1 MLVEEL
7 LSEMDAEFLNSDMT
21 KMREKWNHYTYKKIP
36 VPRVTE
42 IITCASLSNDSLVK
56 WANGL
61 GFKHQNSSQV
71 RDLAAHRG
79 SLVHD
84 AIENFIK
91 TGKLPDIS
99 KLDFETQEIMT
110 NCLDGFMS
118 FWENY
123 RFKNEIKS
131 IKMEETVVTPFYGG
145 TYDLLITLN
154 DGRNFLY
161 DFKTTNFLKESQY
174 VQLAAYQ
181 YALTEYYHTVL
192 SGVGVLLINK
202 TKPLC
207 QEYFLDF
214 DDPTNFRFML
224 QCANTFFSVL
234 YTYYNLKQ
242 TNIMFNDYLMNVRKQ
257 KIDEYNQ

>member
-1 MLVEEL
+1 MLVDEILDEI
-7 LSEMDAEFLNSDMT
+7 DAEFLNSDIT
-21 KMREKWNHYTYKKIP
+21 KMREEWTHYKYKDFP

-42 IITCASLSNDSLVK
+42 ILKCASLSNDALIK
-56 WANGL
+56 WANSL
-61 GFKHQNSSQV
+61 GFKHQNSNQV

-79 SLVHD
+79 SMVHD
-84 AIENFIK
+84 AIEEYIK
-91 TGKLPDIS
+91 TGKLPDTT
-99 KLDFETQEIMT
+99 KLDFETQEIVN

-118 FWENY
+118 FWNNY
-123 RFKNEIKS
+123 RFKDEIKS
-131 IKMEETVVTPFYGG
+131 IKMEETIVTPFYGG

-154 DGRNFLY
+154 DGRNYLY
-161 DFKTTNFLKESQY
+161 DFKTTNALKDSQY

-181 YALTEYYHTVL
+181 YALTEYYNTVL
-192 SGVGVLLINK
+192 SGVGILLINK
-202 TKPLC
+202 SKPLC

-214 DDPTNFRFML
+214 DDPSNLKFML

-242 TNIMFNDYLMNVRKQ
+242 TSFMFSDYLTNVRKR